1 MLGVSMTRV
10 SFNIHNAITAWTW
23 TPFSVLMAAV
33 LIGVGY
39 WYLRADWLLAARGR
53 RWPGSR
59 TAYFMG
65 GLFMVELALG
75 SPVATFTNYDFQAH
89 IVQHL
94 LLMVA
99 APALLALGAPS
110 TLLLQTVSRKVKL
123 RWLKVLHS
131 RPFAVLTHPL
141 TAWILYIGLMFAFFL
156 TSLINTAMLHMPL
169 MDVLNLTFLMGGCL
183 YWWPMIGRD
192 PMVRWKMG
200 YGANMANL
208 LLGGATETFLGVFI
222 LMSHNPIAS
231 MYTLSSTHAGGALL
245 WISTEVATVG
255 GLAPLF
261 IAWMRSEQRE
271 GARLNARQ
279 DDVAVDGARASAG
292 AVPVRAATGPAFQVA
307 GGDSQLTTW
316 ESAWLARTGSIPARR
331 EPDTRKVDPRG
342 V

>member
-1 MLGVSMTRV
+1 VPGTIMTRV
-10 SFNIHNAITAWTW
+10 SFNLHNAITAWTW

-53 RWPGSR
+53 RWQGSR
-59 TAYFMG
+59 TASFVG
-65 GLFMVELALG
+65 GLLVVELALG
-75 SPVATFTNYDFQAH
+75 SPIATFTNDYFQAH
-89 IVQHL
+89 VVQHL

-110 TLLLQTVSRKVKL
+110 TLLLQTVSRKTKL

-141 TAWILYIGLMFAFFL
+141 STWTLYFGLMFAFFL
-156 TSLINTAMLHMPL
+156 TSLINTAMTHMPL
-169 MDVLNLTFLMGGCL
+169 MDLLNLVFLMGGCL
-183 YWWPMIGRD
+183 YWWPLIGRD
-192 PMVRWKMG
+192 PMIRWKLG
-200 YGANMANL
+200 YGANMANMM
-208 LLGGATETFLGVFI
+208 LGGAAETFLGVAI
-222 LMSHNPIAS
+222 LMAHNPIAS
-231 MYTLSSTHAGGALL
+231 MYTLSSTHSGGALL

-261 IAWMRSEQRE
+261 IGWMRSEQRE

-279 DDVAVDGARASAG
+279 DDVAVDGARARVAT
-292 AVPVRAATGPAFQVA
+292 VPARAATGPAFQVA
-307 GGDSQLTTW
+307 GGDSELTTW

-331 EPDTRKVDPRG
+331 QANTDRADPRR